1 MHADFESSPRSA
13 SPPEDDGPQT
23 SQSPGGAEGGDES
36 PAADRLPAEPADDDT
51 ALGDTDQHSDA

>member
-1 MHADFESSPRSA
+1 MHAEFESSPGV
-13 SPPEDDGPQT
+13 SPPEDDGPEA

-36 PAADRLPAEPADDDT
+36 PAAERLPAEPASDDT